1 MLLLP
6 CFIFSISH
14 VCKSGGNWEIV
25 REKAIYVELTY
36 QTLSL
41 SPSPDRPY
49 LDLLRKHE
57 KAIQASER
65 ERERERGSISR

>member
-14 VCKSGGNWEIV
+14 VCKSGGNWETVV
-25 REKAIYVELTY
+25 REKAIYVELTH
-36 QTLSL
+36 QTLTL

-57 KAIQASER
+57 KAIQASGRKR
-65 ERERERGSISR
+65 EREKLHF

>member
-1 MLLLP
+1 MQ
-6 CFIFSISH
+6 
-14 VCKSGGNWEIV
+14 VGGNWETVV
-25 REKAIYVELTY
+25 REKAIYVELPY

-57 KAIQASER
+57 KAIQASGRKR
-65 ERERERGSISR
+65 EREREAPFLGSTVVGRFVH